1 MFDPLINEGPNN
13 IRVKM
18 LIFGVKVLLGLFGI
32 IACIIILNPG
42 TLASE
47 PTNNPFLNEKI
58 FLSSVTPNSV
68 AKIGDAETMAVLFMA
83 KILIS
88 GSVMVIQ

>member
-47 PTNNPFLNEKI
+47 PTNNPFLN
-58 FLSSVTPNSV
+58 
-68 AKIGDAETMAVLFMA
+68 
-83 KILIS
+83 
-88 GSVMVIQ
+88 